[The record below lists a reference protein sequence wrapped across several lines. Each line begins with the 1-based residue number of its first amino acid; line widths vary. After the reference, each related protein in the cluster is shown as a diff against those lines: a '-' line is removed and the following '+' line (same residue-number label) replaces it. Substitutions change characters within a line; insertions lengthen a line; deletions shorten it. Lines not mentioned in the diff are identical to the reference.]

1 MPAAGL
7 VRFQIVLMIAVENL
21 MVGETAYMQ
30 LLVDESFVERFVH
43 RLEGDVLALVAEDV
57 GQTLCLLGAVGED
70 KQLILLQ

>member
-1 MPAAGL
+1 
-7 VRFQIVLMIAVENL
+7 MIAVENL

>member
-1 MPAAGL
+1 
-7 VRFQIVLMIAVENL
+7 

-57 GQTLCLLGAVGED
+57 GQTLRLLGAVGED
-70 KQLILLQ
+70 KQLILL